1 MNGCVIIP
9 AGGVG
14 SRFGGNLPKQ
24 FIDLQGKPVIHHS
37 ILQFDN
43 IETIKHII
51 IPVNSKWENIIFLY
65 QYKKDIILVKEGTER
80 QDSVRN
86 ALNYASSLDID
97 YILIHDAVRPC
108 VSNALINRVIEATM
122 LYGSAVPGII
132 PNDTIKMSDD
142 NSYVNN
148 TLPRASL
155 RAIQTPQG
163 FRKDIIIEAYKK
175 AEIDGIMG
183 TDDAFLVE
191 QVGFPVKI
199 VEGDK
204 ENIKITS
211 QIDLYCCQAILSK

>member
-142 NSYVNN
+142 NSYVNK